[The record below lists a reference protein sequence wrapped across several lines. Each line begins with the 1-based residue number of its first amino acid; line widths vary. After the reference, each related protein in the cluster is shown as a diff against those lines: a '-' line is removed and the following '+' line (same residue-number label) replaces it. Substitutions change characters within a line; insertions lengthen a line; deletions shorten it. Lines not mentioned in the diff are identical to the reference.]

1 MNKCSYDIYNVG
13 TGSGGFMNKRMD
25 KVRSINCAGCCG
37 APRFWAAAVSPDV
50 AGMSAGVILFT
61 VGFTAGGTLSLV
73 LFMLS
78 WLAAGHSVLRKAI
91 QNLVKGRVFDEN
103 LLMTAAS
110 IGAFATGQYQ
120 EAAAVMLFYKIGMI
134 LENKAVNH
142 SRKSIASLVNL
153 KPETASVKTENGF
166 IEVKPEMVKAGD
178 IIRVKPGERVP
189 ADSTVM
195 EGESL
200 VDVSPLTGESMPLAA
215 VPGTR
220 VLGGTI
226 NKTGLLTLRASNTL
240 KQSAV
245 TRILELVED
254 AAARKAPLESFI
266 NRFAGYYTPAVI
278 AAAFLVAVLPPL
290 ATGSMD
296 FKTWL
301 YRAMIFLVISCPCAL
316 VVSIPLTFFAGIGK
330 ASSEGILVK
339 GGNYLEALNKVDTV
353 VFDKTGTLTEG
364 SFSVFGL
371 RPAGCTEA
379 ELLEYAAYA
388 EANSTHPI
396 ARSIVKS
403 YEGNIDTSL
412 ITAFEETAGKGV
424 KTVIGDKT
432 VIAGNLEFLE
442 SFGIRPESEDA
453 GILEG
458 TIVYVLVNHEYKG
471 WIRVSDKLK
480 KDAGKTIADLK
491 KSGIGRIIL
500 LTGDAKQPAEA
511 IASGLGMDEVHYGLL
526 PHQKVEWLEKI
537 KKSSK
542 GKTAFI
548 GDGINDAPVLASAD
562 IGISM
567 GGIGSDAA
575 IEASDIVLMTDE
587 PSKIIEA
594 VKIAAATHKI
604 AMQNIVSA
612 ISVKA
617 LVLLMGAFGVSAMW
631 EAVFADVGVTLL
643 CILNALR
650 IRKIG

>member
-1 MNKCSYDIYNVG
+1 MNEKTIKAN
-13 TGSGGFMNKRMD
+13 N
-25 KVRSINCAGCCG
+25 INCAGCCG
-37 APRFWAAAVSPDV
+37 PESYSRTKFTINPDL
-50 AGMSAGVILFT
+50 AGMIASIVLFA
-61 VGFTAGGTLSLV
+61 VGFAAGGTLSLV
-73 LFMLS
+73 LFMVS
-78 WLAAGHSVLRKAI
+78 WLGAGFGVLRKAVS
-91 QNLVKGRVFDEN
+91 NLVKGRVFDEN

-110 IGAFATGQYQ
+110 IGAFITGQYE
-120 EAAAVMLFYKIGMI
+120 EAAAVMLFYKLGII
-134 LENKAVNH
+134 LENKAVRH
-142 SRKSIASLVNL
+142 SRKTIAALVNL

-166 IEVKPEMVKAGD
+166 IEVNPEMVKAGD
-178 IIRVKPGERVP
+178 IIRVKPGERIPV
-189 ADSTVM
+189 DSTVM

-200 VDVSPLTGESMPLAA
+200 IDVSPLTGESMPLTAE
-215 VPGTR
+215 PGTQ
-220 VLGGTI
+220 VLGGAI
-226 NKTGLLTLRASNTL
+226 NKTGLLILKALNTL

-254 AAARKAPLESFI
+254 AAARKAPLETFI
-266 NRFAGYYTPAVI
+266 SRFAGYYTPAVI

-316 VVSIPLTFFAGIGK
+316 VVSIPLTFFAGIGR
-330 ASSEGILVK
+330 ASSGGILVK

-364 SFSVFGL
+364 SFSVSGL
-371 RPAGCTEA
+371 RAAGCTEA

-396 ARSIVKS
+396 ARSIVES

-424 KTVIGDKT
+424 KVAICGKT
-432 VIAGNLEFLE
+432 VIAGNMEYLE
-442 SFGIRPESEDA
+442 SFGIRPEAEDT
-453 GILEG
+453 GVLEG
-458 TIVYVLVNHEYKG
+458 TVIHVSVDREYMG
-471 WIRVSDKLK
+471 WISVSDKLK
-480 KDAGKTIADLK
+480 KDAGKAITELK
-491 KSGIGRIIL
+491 KSGVGRVIL

-511 IASGLGMDEVHYGLL
+511 IASQLGIDEVHFGLL
-526 PHQKVEWLEKI
+526 PHQKAEWLEKI
-537 KKSSK
+537 KKSAK
-542 GKTAFI
+542 GKTIFI

-587 PSKIIEA
+587 PSKITEA
-594 VKIAAATHKI
+594 LKIAAATHKI
-604 AMQNIVSA
+604 AVQNIVFA

-617 LVLLMGAFGVSAMW
+617 LVLFMGTLGLSAMW

-643 CILNALR
+643 SVLNSLR
-650 IRKIG
+650 VRAIR